1 MERTNRERF
10 SQKHP
15 FLFGSLLIIT
25 AVALILGAMAVS
37 RLMGKKIKPLAQASL
52 GVCHVSGLIL
62 DSGAVVDWL
71 KELRE
76 DEAVKGV
83 LLRVDSPGG
92 AIAPSQEIFQA
103 VRELAKAKPVVSSFG
118 SVAAS
123 GGYYVAAPSTL
134 IVANPGSLTASIGVL
149 VEYLDVQQLME
160 KWGIRQELL
169 ASGKNKGAGSPFKT
183 LTPEQRAQIMGVIM
197 DLHEQFV
204 GDVADSR
211 HMARG
216 EVQALADGR
225 ALSGRQAL
233 AAGLVDRLGGE
244 EEALAALRDLCGLTE
259 EPSLKEGPPDKRDYL
274 ERLLDTVVH
283 FAPESQWSLPRFLF
297 RFP

>member
-37 RLMGKKIKPLAQASL
+37 RLMGKKITPLAQASL

-183 LTPEQRAQIMGVIM
+183 LTPEQRAQIMSVIM

-204 GDVADSR
+204 GDVAESR

-233 AAGLVDRLGGE
+233 AVGLVDRLGGE

-259 EPSLKEGPPDKRDYL
+259 EPTLKEGPPDKRDYL

>member
-1 MERTNRERF
+1 MERTNREGF

-15 FLFGSLLIIT
+15 FLFGSLLIT
-25 AVALILGAMAVS
+25 PAGALIRGAMAAS
-37 RLMGKKIKPLAQASL
+37 RLAGKKIKPLSQPGL
-52 GVCHVSGLIL
+52 GVCRLSGIIL
-62 DSGAVVDWL
+62 ESRAVVDWL
-71 KELRE
+71 KELRQ
-76 DEAVKGV
+76 DDSVKGV

-92 AIAPSQEIFQA
+92 AIGPSQEIFQA

-123 GGYYVAAPSTL
+123 GGYYAAAPSTL

-183 LTPEQRAQIMGVIM
+183 LTPEQRAQIMGLIM

-204 GDVADSR
+204 GDVAESR
-211 HMARG
+211 HMTRDA
-216 EVQALADGR
+216 VQALADGR
-225 ALSGRQAL
+225 ALTGRQAL
-233 AAGLVDRLGGE
+233 DAGLVDRLGGE
-244 EEALAALRDLCGLTE
+244 EEALAALQGLCGLSE
-259 EPSLKEGPPDKRDYL
+259 EAPLKEGPPDKRDYL
-274 ERLLDTVVH
+274 ERLLDAVVR
-283 FAPESQWSLPRFLF
+283 FQPEGQWSLPRFLF